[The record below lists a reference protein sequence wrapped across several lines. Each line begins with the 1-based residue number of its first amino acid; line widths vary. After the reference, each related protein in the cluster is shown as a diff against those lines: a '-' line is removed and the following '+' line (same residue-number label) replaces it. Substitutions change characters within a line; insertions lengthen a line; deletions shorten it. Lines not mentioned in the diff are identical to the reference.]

1 LAADDPIEHLT
12 ELLARLPGVGQRTAH
27 RLAFHLLGTERGYA
41 EALGDA
47 IARFHERV
55 RTCGRCGNVSA
66 SDPCGIC
73 TDPRRSADVLCV
85 VAGVAD
91 LHAIERAAVH
101 RGRYHVLPALL
112 APLEGV
118 GPSDVPL
125 EPLVDRVRAEGVRE
139 VILATPP
146 TVEGEATA
154 LYVAQALRPLGAR
167 VTKIASGIQ
176 YGGDLEYADPVTLGR
191 ALDGR
196 REV

>member
-1 LAADDPIEHLT
+1 LSDEDPIQHLT
-12 ELLARLPGVGQRTAH
+12 QLLARLPGVGQRTAQ
-27 RLAFHLLGTERGYA
+27 RLAFHLLRSEPGYA
-41 EALGDA
+41 AALGEA

-55 RTCGRCGNVSA
+55 LACARCGNLSA

-73 TDPRRSADVLCV
+73 SDPRRAGDILCV
-85 VAGVAD
+85 VASVAD
-91 LHAIERAAVH
+91 LYAIERSSVH
-101 RGRYHVLPALL
+101 RGRYHVLPTLL

-118 GPSDVPL
+118 GPEDLPL
-125 EPLVDRVRAEGVRE
+125 APLVDRVRREGTRE

-154 LYVAQALRPLGAR
+154 LYVSQALRPEGTR
-167 VTKIASGIQ
+167 VTRIASGIQ

-196 REV
+196 RDV